1 VLGLQSAG
9 AGGGFGKGYTG
20 SMATAQTSRRYT
32 AEDLETLPDGDR
44 YEIIEGE
51 LQERIMSSLS
61 SRIALTIGILLGIWS
76 KSGHPGSL
84 MGSDGGY
91 RIFPWAPD
99 DVRMPDISFIHAGR
113 VARFPTRGWLEVP
126 PDLAVEVVS
135 PTDSASTVQLKAYD
149 YIRAGVPLVWVVF
162 PESRTVEVRRAG
174 SSNIEVLGEEDTLN
188 GGDVLPGFSVAVSE
202 LFPAEEELLAEPAEP
217 GA

>member
-1 VLGLQSAG
+1 
-9 AGGGFGKGYTG
+9 
-20 SMATAQTSRRYT
+20 MATAPTSGQYT
-32 AEDLETLPDGDR
+32 AEDLETMPDGDR

-61 SRIALTIGILLGIWS
+61 SRIASTLGVLLGIWS
-76 KSGHPGSL
+76 RSGHPGSL

-91 RIFPWAPD
+91 RIFPWAPN
-99 DVRMPDISFIHAGR
+99 DVRMPDVSFISADK
-113 VARFPTRGWLEVP
+113 VAKFPSRGWLDVA

-135 PTDSASTVQLKAYD
+135 PTDSASTVQLKAHD

-174 SSNIEVLGEEDTLN
+174 TSTIEVLGEGDTLS
-188 GGDVLPGFSVAVSE
+188 GGDVLPGFSAPVSE
-202 LFPAEEELLAEPAEP
+202 IFPAADELE
-217 GA
+217 G

>member
-1 VLGLQSAG
+1 
-9 AGGGFGKGYTG
+9 
-20 SMATAQTSRRYT
+20 
-32 AEDLETLPDGDR
+32 
-44 YEIIEGE
+44 
-51 LQERIMSSLS
+51 MSSLS
-61 SRIALTIGILLGIWS
+61 SRIASTLVVLLGIWS
-76 KSGHPGSL
+76 RNGHPGPL

-99 DVRMPDISFIHAGR
+99 DVRMPDVSFVHADR
-113 VARFPTRGWLEVP
+113 VGQFPTRGWLDVP

-135 PTDSASTVQLKAYD
+135 PTDSASLVQLKAHD

-174 SSNIEVLGEEDTLN
+174 STTIEVLSETDTLS

-202 LFPAEEELLAEPAEP
+202 LFPAEGELTA
-217 GA
+217 